1 MIRVELPAHLRRLA
15 TISGDVKVAVDDP
28 VTIAA
33 VVSAI
38 EADYPVLRGTI
49 RDSQTLRRRP
59 YVRFYA
65 AGLDLSH
72 ESGDHLVPDE
82 VVAGSEP
89 FIVLGA
95 ISGG

>member
-1 MIRVELPAHLRRLA
+1 VIRVELPAHLRRLA
-15 TISGDVKVAVDDP
+15 TISGDVNVEVREP

-33 VVSAI
+33 VVSAV
-38 EADYPVLRGTI
+38 EAEYPVLRGTI
-49 RDSQTLRRRP
+49 RDMHTLRRRP
-59 YVRFYA
+59 YVRYYA

-72 ESGDHLVPDE
+72 EAGDCLVPHE
-82 VVAGSEP
+82 VAAGTAP